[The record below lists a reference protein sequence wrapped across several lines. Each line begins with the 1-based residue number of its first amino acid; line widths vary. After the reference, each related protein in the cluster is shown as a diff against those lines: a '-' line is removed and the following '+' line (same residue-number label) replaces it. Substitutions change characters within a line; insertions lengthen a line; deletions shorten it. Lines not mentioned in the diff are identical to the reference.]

1 MSPKHEIPEQ
11 FWHRDW
17 RADVPDEII
26 STGLEPTKSLT
37 NWAVQ
42 LEFNRGGLHSYGSGF
57 FINIPD
63 INVDVILTAAH
74 NLINEKGSHSTDME
88 ITTSDSTVPII
99 PKDSDIHISRAYLV
113 DQTPPAD
120 WGAILVQPNSNSL
133 RSKLDLCI
141 KLSYES
147 LKGEVRVTGY
157 RARTGNQ
164 VEAPVTSS
172 GRCIG
177 CSDKQLKYL
186 ARTERGISGSA
197 VYMEYE
203 GRYTAVAIHNNGPQ
217 DLDGHERRG
226 SRITLDLLR
235 EVFDW
240 VSAGYRD
247 VRVRAQGKDIATTF
261 PRGLFLNFQEDFPFA
276 RVMLG
281 DGTKLDVLPA
291 HVTEKQKMYAIRV
304 GKKWAVFNAD
314 GEVVLTEH
322 LKDACLFEMMPAN
335 KKRKSARIVAVLDY
349 DSIKYQLRMEGTM
362 FSKSAGVG
370 AQSSEVSMVRYP
382 NDPKIQY
389 TEFSLE

>member
-1 MSPKHEIPEQ
+1 MHQAFLRESEGGGE
-11 FWHRDW
+11 
-17 RADVPDEII
+17 
-26 STGLEPTKSLT
+26 G
-37 NWAVQ
+37 
-42 LEFNRGGLHSYGSGF
+42 NRLPCE
-57 FINIPD
+57 NR
-63 INVDVILTAAH
+63 
-74 NLINEKGSHSTDME
+74 E
-88 ITTSDSTVPII
+88 
-99 PKDSDIHISRAYLV
+99 
-113 DQTPPAD
+113 
-120 WGAILVQPNSNSL
+120 
-133 RSKLDLCI
+133 
-141 KLSYES
+141 
-147 LKGEVRVTGY
+147 
-157 RARTGNQ
+157 
-164 VEAPVTSS
+164 S
-172 GRCIG
+172 GRG
-177 CSDKQLKYL
+177 ASHFF
-186 ARTERGISGSA
+186 RTLYRMQRQA
-197 VYMEYE
+197 VEVSRE
-203 GRYTAVAIHNNGPQ
+203 EAVAIQCVLSEYLFSCFLRPARSSNNGPQ

-304 GKKWAVFNAD
+304 GKKWAVFNAAD

-349 DSIKYQLRMEGTM
+349 DSTKYQLRMEGTM

-382 NDPKIQY
+382 NDPKIQV
-389 TEFSLE
+389 S